1 MEELPTHQQIVT
13 SARSRQ
19 TWRMWPSILYRYLWR
34 ECWSLFTVGLLAI
47 TVIVFMGRITRVM
60 QMIITKGVGL
70 ADILRFCLLLMPYLL
85 LFTVPMAGMIA
96 VLVTFLRLSND
107 NEIMALKTSGLS
119 ALQLLPP
126 VLGFSLLITG
136 AALFFSLYATPWGN
150 QEMRHLLLDI
160 TKRRA
165 DLGIREQVFN
175 NDFNNVVL
183 FVNNVPASGGLMEGV
198 FLSDDR
204 DPQVP
209 NVITADKGRMI
220 FDRKSERLVFQLFK
234 GRVLRLSEDTTSFH
248 SVEFDTYQV
257 PLELFQFAPKP
268 KTEDEMYYDELQT
281 ALARARPGSVEQ
293 NKLLIEINRR
303 FSLPLGVTVMILT
316 VMPLGISTQVRG
328 RAVGLIMGLAIFLLY
343 YLLLTAAWRL
353 GTYAILPPA
362 FAPWMPNLIF
372 LCLAVFLWHRSLKD
386 RPIAVFE
393 GQWPGL
399 GRLKAW
405 FR

>member
-1 MEELPTHQQIVT
+1 MEELSGHQQT
-13 SARSRQ
+13 MTPTRSQHR
-19 TWRMWPSILYRYLWR
+19 RLNWPSILYRYIWR
-34 ECWSLFTVGLLAI
+34 ECWAIFTVSLLAI

-70 ADILRFCLLLMPYLL
+70 ADISRFCLLLMPYLL
-85 LFTVPMAGMIA
+85 LFTIPMAGMIA

-107 NEIMALKTSGLS
+107 NEIMALKTSGVS

-126 VLGFSLLITG
+126 ILGFSLLITG

-150 QEMRHLLLDI
+150 QEMRQLLLDI

-165 DLGIREQVFN
+165 DLGVREQVFN
-175 NDFNNVVL
+175 NDFDKMVF
-183 FVNNVPASGGLMEGV
+183 FVNNVPTSGGLMVGV

-209 NVITADKGRMI
+209 NVITADKGKMI
-220 FDRKSERLVFQLFK
+220 FDPKTERLVLQLFH
-234 GRVLRLSEDTTSFH
+234 GRVLRLSEDASSFH

-268 KTEDEMYYDELQT
+268 KSEDEMYYFELRQ
-281 ALARARPGSVEQ
+281 ALAQAKTGSIEQ

-303 FSLPLGVTVMILT
+303 FSLPLGVTIMVLT

-353 GTYAILPPA
+353 GTYAIIPPA
-362 FAPWMPNLIF
+362 FAPWMPNLVF
-372 LCLAVFLWHRSLKD
+372 LCLAIFLWGRAMRDL
-386 RPIAVFE
+386 PIAVFE
-393 GQWPGL
+393 GPLPGL
-399 GRLKAW
+399 EKLREL

>member
-1 MEELPTHQQIVT
+1 MEELPAYQQILTT
-13 SARSRQ
+13 SGPRH
-19 TWRMWPSILYRYLWR
+19 TWRSWPSILYRYLWR
-34 ECWSLFTVGLLAI
+34 ECWSLFAVSLLAI

-119 ALQLLPP
+119 ALQLLTP

-150 QEMRHLLLDI
+150 QEMRQLLLDI

-183 FVNNVPASGGLMEGV
+183 FVNNVPTSGGLMEGV

-209 NVITADKGRMI
+209 NVITADKGRML
-220 FDRKSERLVFQLFK
+220 FDGRSERLVLQLFK
-234 GRVLRLSEDTTSFH
+234 GRLLRLSEDTISFH

-268 KTEDEMYYDELQT
+268 KTEDEMYFDELRS
-281 ALARARPGSVEQ
+281 ALAKARPGSVEQ

-353 GTYAILPPA
+353 GTHAILPPA
-362 FAPWMPNLIF
+362 FAPWIPNLVF
-372 LCLAVFLWHRSLKD
+372 LCLAIFLWYRAMRDRS
-386 RPIAVFE
+386 IAVFE
-393 GQWPGL
+393 GEWPGL
-399 GRLKAW
+399 ERLKAL

>member
-1 MEELPTHQQIVT
+1 MEELPTHQQILT
-13 SARSRQ
+13 TAGFRQ
-19 TWRMWPSILYRYLWR
+19 SWKTWPSILYCYLWR
-34 ECWSLFTVGLLAI
+34 ECWSIFTVGLLAI
-47 TVIVFMGRITRVM
+47 TIIVFMGRITRVM

-119 ALQLLPP
+119 ALQFLPP

-150 QEMRHLLLDI
+150 QEMRQLLLEI

-175 NDFNNVVL
+175 NDFSNVVL

-234 GRVLRLSEDTTSFH
+234 GRVLRLSEDSTSFH

-257 PLELFQFAPKP
+257 PLELFQFVPKP
-268 KTEDEMYYDELQT
+268 KTEDEMYYDELRT

-328 RAVGLIMGLAIFLLY
+328 RAVGLILGLGIFLLY
-343 YLLLTAAWRL
+343 YLLLTAGWRL

-362 FAPWMPNLIF
+362 LAPWLPNLIF
-372 LCLAVFLWHRSLKD
+372 FCLALVLWHRALKD

-399 GRLKAW
+399 GKLLSR